1 MTCRPK
7 DELINT
13 YWTNLVYSICSRGDN
28 NAQYR
33 PPPGTISAPFRMVSK
48 GSVLYEF
55 VFPSSANVKDGT
67 FVILSNPF
75 SSYLVN
81 HWRTTN
87 CLPSQSCK
95 NAMHFPKY
103 TFFFVPPSSLSS
115 SISTLTQSCATIP
128 WNRGIARRK
137 IVCTSWK
144 SLMDNCSCVAT
155 STGACNC
162 NTFVVMA
169 FAMLLNMALFAL
181 SEIHEG
187 KPSHV
192 SVLR

>member
-13 YWTNLVYSICSRGDN
+13 YWTKLIYCLCSRGDS

-33 PPPGTISAPFRMVSK
+33 PPPGTISAPFRMASK

-55 VFPSSANVKDGT
+55 VFPSIANVKDGT

-75 SSYLVN
+75 ASCLVN

-87 CLPSQSCK
+87 FLPAKSWK

-103 TFFFVPPSSLSS
+103 TFFLVAPSSLSS

-137 IVCTSWK
+137 IVCAWCR
-144 SLMDNCSCVAT
+144 SLRDNCSCVAT

-169 FAMLLNMALFAL
+169 FSMLLNMALFAL

-187 KPSHV
+187 KPAHV